1 MLPYDDEAWYDED
14 GYHPADHRDPDR
26 LDWGVDFDDFDAADW
41 EEYLGG
47 PDDAVFESWAGIDV
61 GED

>member
-14 GYHPADHRDPDR
+14 GYRPAERRDPDD
-26 LDWGVDFDDFDAADW
+26 LDWGVDFDDLDAADW

-47 PDDAVFESWAGIDV
+47 PDDAVFESWPGIDD
-61 GED
+61 GDD